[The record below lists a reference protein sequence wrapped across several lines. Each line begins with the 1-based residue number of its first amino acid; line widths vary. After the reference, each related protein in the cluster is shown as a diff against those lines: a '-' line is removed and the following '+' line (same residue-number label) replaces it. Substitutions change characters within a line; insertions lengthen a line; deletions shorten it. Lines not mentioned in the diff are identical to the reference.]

1 MGQLGTHL
9 TTRGKTKVC
18 ITNVSDE
25 AAWFLVL
32 QELADSRPSFALKVT
47 EVGGG
52 ALIHIMYVPFL

>member
-1 MGQLGTHL
+1 MGQLGMHQTTH
-9 TTRGKTKVC
+9 GKTKVWV
-18 ITNVSDE
+18 TNVSDE

-32 QELADSRPSFALKVT
+32 QELADSRPSFALQLA